1 MQPFRAKVDTPMAMA
16 EDCGLDE
23 LLWTIAAANVILGPV
38 GVPVQTPPNLSSLD
52 DAQVMSPISISV
64 GRAWGDARV
73 MSPRFFF
80 PRRFSEVQV

>member
-1 MQPFRAKVDTPMAMA
+1 MAMT

-52 DAQVMSPISISV
+52 DAQVMSPLYICSSCF
-64 GRAWGDARV
+64 GGCEGDEPSLFSFLV
-73 MSPRFFF
+73 VSE
-80 PRRFSEVQV
+80 RFSESTDTWP